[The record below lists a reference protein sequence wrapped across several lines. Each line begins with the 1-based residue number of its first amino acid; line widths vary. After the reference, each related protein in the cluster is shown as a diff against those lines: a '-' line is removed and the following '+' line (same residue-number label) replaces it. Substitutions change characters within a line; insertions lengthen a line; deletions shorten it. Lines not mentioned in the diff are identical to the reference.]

1 MEPGYQ
7 IVEEV
12 LSQLLKRK
20 SAILFFLE
28 ELSIFIFHA
37 ISGIIL

>member
-12 LSQLLKRK
+12 LSQMLKRK

-37 ISGIIL
+37 IASIIL

>member
-37 ISGIIL
+37 IASVIL